1 MEKLRNELKSI
12 EKKIY
17 LTQNKSS
24 NILYNGNNKND
35 LKKMYENLIIENN
48 ELKRKIKNYSKV
60 LEGNEL
66 NKLKNGENGNKL
78 NNKLKMN
85 FKKDIN
91 DIISEKEKQI
101 IKFKEETEIKKQ
113 KEKEQFVILINKY
126 DRTLIS
132 QERENYFLKLKLQ
145 ELERQIQ

>member
-1 MEKLRNELKSI
+1 
-12 EKKIY
+12 
-17 LTQNKSS
+17 
-24 NILYNGNNKND
+24 
-35 LKKMYENLIIENN
+35 
-48 ELKRKIKNYSKV
+48 
-60 LEGNEL
+60 
-66 NKLKNGENGNKL
+66 
-78 NNKLKMN
+78 MN

-101 IKFKEETEIKKQ
+101 IKFKEEIEIKKQ